1 MRATRAFSLLETLF
15 TVAIMGG
22 LMAILAGVFA
32 AATANLK
39 LGATRL
45 ELQSELRRVVTP
57 LRRDLR
63 NTNFLSVSR
72 VGQTCSVSA
81 NPPAAGPKVD
91 VARDGLAL
99 NGLKQPLADASYDP
113 DSGKPLWDCYV
124 LYFATRDDPDGRLV
138 RALVDDSPRS
148 EVARTLTGFSV
159 ADMSASNPNLLD
171 DSLRVLSQQVYAF
184 GATLDT
190 TNQLVQVHVKLRGRA
205 GRREGKSTAEHLEV
219 RFSLRPAN
227 TWPRL

>member
-1 MRATRAFSLLETLF
+1 VRQVRGFSLLETMF

-32 AATANLK
+32 TATANLK

-72 VGQTCSVSA
+72 VGQTCSVAA
-81 NPPAAGPKVD
+81 NPPATQPKVD

-99 NGLKQPLADASYDP
+99 NGLKRPLLDSSYDS
-113 DSGKPLWDCYV
+113 DSGKPLWDCYI

-138 RALVDDSPRS
+138 RALLDDSPRS
-148 EVARTLTGFSV
+148 EVAKMLPGFG
-159 ADMSASNPNLLD
+159 AGDLSASNPNLLD
-171 DSLRVLSQQVYAF
+171 NSLKVLSQQVYAF
-184 GATLDT
+184 GVELDT
-190 TNQLVQVHVKLRGRA
+190 TNQLVQMHVKLRGRA